1 MEQTKPNTVPSR
13 ADRFAEAID
22 QCEKAMASGD
32 DAAIRAA
39 VAEVGRV
46 AWCLAPQ
53 IESALSAREIYSR
66 QNA

>member
-1 MEQTKPNTVPSR
+1 MEQTKPSPVPSR
-13 ADRFAEAID
+13 ADRFADAID

-32 DAAIRAA
+32 ADAIRAA
-39 VAEVGRV
+39 LAEVGHI

-66 QNA
+66 QRA